1 MKNIIFILLTIIG
14 FVFPQ
19 ERECECEEPEN
30 IWFKVSNNP
39 EHMYNKL
46 MTLDMSNGYVTTD
59 GFFVY
64 LIVFEKITKEEI
76 VITFPIGHWQ
86 VGKVVPKKEEN
97 KKEEFDLDEYLKK
110 NKGKGRMINLTT
122 QVGE

>member
-19 ERECECEEPEN
+19 ECECEEPEN

-39 EHMYNKL
+39 EHMYGKL

-76 VITFPIGHWQ
+76 VITFPIGQWQ
-86 VGKVVPKKEEN
+86 VGKVVPKQEEN
-97 KKEEFDLDEYLKK
+97 KKEKEFDLDEYLKK
-110 NKGKGRMINLTT
+110 NKGKGRLINLITK
-122 QVGE
+122 VGD

>member
-1 MKNIIFILLTIIG
+1 MKKIILILTTLIG

-19 ERECECEEPEN
+19 ECECEEPEN

-39 EHMYNKL
+39 EHMYGKL

-86 VGKVVPKKEEN
+86 VNKVVPKQEEN
-97 KKEEFDLDEYLKK
+97 KKEKEKEFDLDEYLKQ
-110 NKGKGRMINLTT
+110 NRGKGIKITNI
-122 QVGE
+122 VGD

>member
-1 MKNIIFILLTIIG
+1 MKNIIIITLITIIS
-14 FVFPQ
+14 FIFPQ
-19 ERECECEEPEN
+19 ECECEEPEN

-39 EHMYNKL
+39 EHMNNKI
-46 MTLDMSNGYVTTD
+46 MHIDMSNGYVTTD

-86 VGKVVPKKEEN
+86 VNKIIPQQKKN
-97 KKEEFDLDEYLKK
+97 KKEEKFDLDKYLKE
-110 NKGKGRMINLTT
+110 NKGKGRLINLSIK
-122 QVGE
+122 